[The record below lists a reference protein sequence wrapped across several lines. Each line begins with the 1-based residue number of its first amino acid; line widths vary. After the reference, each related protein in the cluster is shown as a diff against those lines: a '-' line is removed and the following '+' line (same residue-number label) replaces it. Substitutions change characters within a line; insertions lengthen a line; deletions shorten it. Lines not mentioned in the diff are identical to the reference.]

1 MAEPKTAAGRRAIPL
16 GTNALEALRAHR
28 VMQAMERRRIGLPE
42 AAAQDLVFATE
53 VGTAIDPSNLLA
65 NSWYPLLERAGLP
78 RLRFHDLRHSAA
90 TLMLGGGAPVHV
102 VAQRLGHAD
111 PAVTLRVYAHVTPT
125 MQREAAAALDRVLEA
140 TS

>member
-1 MAEPKTAAGRRAIPL
+1 
-16 GTNALEALRAHR
+16 
-28 VMQAMERRRIGLPE
+28 MQAMERRRIGLPE